1 MKTILIL
8 FAGSLAVAQIKPS
21 FKPACCATRA
31 AIPTCAVRTNLHTL
45 TLSCNRKKTRGTNG
59 KVKVALHHR

>member
-1 MKTILIL
+1 MKNILIL

-31 AIPTCAVRTNLHTL
+31 AIPTCAVRTNLH
-45 TLSCNRKKTRGTNG
+45 NRKKTRGTNG

>member
-31 AIPTCAVRTNLHTL
+31 AIPTCAVRTSLHTL
-45 TLSCNRKKTRGTNG
+45 TLSCNRNKTRGTNG